1 MTTPMAAGSPSRETR
16 GLGLSGLAMLVVVLA
31 LFLLGVGAF
40 VLSAVGLG
48 PAGFVAGGLLVVAS
62 LFLARGLF
70 ILRPNEAEVL
80 VIFGKYRGTVRE
92 SGWYWTNPFAAK
104 SVISLRIHNFN
115 TPQLKVN
122 DLDGNPIE
130 IAAVVAW
137 RVVDTARASFDVENY
152 AQFVQIQ
159 AETALRHVASKY
171 PYDITLHAS
180 TPTGALPVGTQDMD
194 APSLRGATD
203 AVIGDLKD
211 ELSARLAT
219 AGIEVTDARLSHLA
233 YAPEIAGAMLQRQQ
247 ATAILAARQR
257 IVAGAVSIVQDAL
270 AELEAR
276 RVLEALT
283 AQERAE
289 MVRSLLIVLTSE
301 RGAQPIISTS

>member
-1 MTTPMAAGSPSRETR
+1 MPMAGAPSRETR
-16 GLGLSGLAMLVVVLA
+16 GLGLSGLTMLVVVLA
-31 LFLLGVGAF
+31 LFVAGVAF
-40 VLSAVGLG
+40 IVGTALLG
-48 PAGFVAGGLLVVAS
+48 PAGFVVGGLLIVLA
-62 LFLARGLF
+62 LFVGRGLF
-70 ILRPNEAEVL
+70 ILQPNEAKVL

-104 SVISLRIHNFN
+104 TTISLRIHNFN

-171 PYDITLHAS
+171 PYDITLHA
-180 TPTGALPVGTQDMD
+180 PAPQGRGLAPGTVDAD

-203 AVIGDLKD
+203 AVIADLRE
-211 ELSARLAT
+211 ELSARLAI

-257 IVAGAVSIVQDAL
+257 IVAGAVSIVQDAI
-270 AELEAR
+270 AELEER
-276 RVLEALT
+276 RVISALT
-283 AQERAE
+283 PEQRAE

-301 RGAQPIISTS
+301 RGAQPIIATS